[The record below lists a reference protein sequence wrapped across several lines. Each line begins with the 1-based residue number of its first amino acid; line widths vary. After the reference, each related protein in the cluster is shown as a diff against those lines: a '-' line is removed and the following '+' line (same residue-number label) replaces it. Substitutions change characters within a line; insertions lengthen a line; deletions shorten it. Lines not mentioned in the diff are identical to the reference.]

1 MKTCA
6 VFFPFDLFGS
16 GGAGAGV
23 DLLVDAASAAVV
35 GNHLQGKGLA
45 YVLNGVARIT
55 EAGRLF
61 VERTRAR
68 QA

>member
-23 DLLVDAASAAVV
+23 DLLADNRRERVCVPYAMFAAFRER
-35 GNHLQGKGLA
+35 
-45 YVLNGVARIT
+45 NGRGI
-55 EAGRLF
+55 RF
-61 VERTRAR
+61 PDRTR
-68 QA
+68 

>member
-23 DLLVDAASAAVV
+23 DLLADELREILADNRRERVCVLYAMFAAFRE
-35 GNHLQGKGLA
+35 
-45 YVLNGVARIT
+45 RI
-55 EAGRLF
+55 GRGIRF
-61 VERTRAR
+61 PDSTR
-68 QA
+68 